1 MNNYYIIFNEKT
13 NVDFNLKIPK
23 RVSKPAPI
31 MNFEEKPVR
40 GGKTLYVE
48 KGYSDIEIPVE
59 FNFKTN
65 TTWDLD
71 FRSIKKWLVN
81 FKDNKLIFS
90 DDIEVFYRVN
100 KVVISS
106 SERLLKRTGKFIVIF
121 TCDPYVYLSDGEY
134 EIDID
139 DYIYNN
145 YLESRPIYR
154 IVGEGFLTL
163 AVNENV
169 VKINVGQEVIINTEL
184 GLTYRDGIIN
194 NVSLDG
200 NYEDLYLVEGDNN
213 FKWSGDFEIYVI
225 PNWRCL

>member
-1 MNNYYIIFNEKT
+1 MDNYYIIFNEKT
-13 NVDFNLKIPK
+13 NIDFNLKIPK

-31 MNFEEKPVR
+31 MNFEEKKSR

-100 KVVISS
+100 K
-106 SERLLKRTGKFIVIF
+106 L
-121 TCDPYVYLSDGEY
+121 
-134 EIDID
+134 
-139 DYIYNN
+139 
-145 YLESRPIYR
+145 
-154 IVGEGFLTL
+154 
-163 AVNENV
+163 
-169 VKINVGQEVIINTEL
+169 
-184 GLTYRDGIIN
+184 
-194 NVSLDG
+194 
-200 NYEDLYLVEGDNN
+200 LYLLR
-213 FKWSGDFEIYVI
+213 KDF
-225 PNWRCL
+225 

>member
-1 MNNYYIIFNEKT
+1 MDNYYIIFNEKT

-71 FRSIKKWLVN
+71 FRSIKKWLMN

-213 FKWSGDFEIYVI
+213 FKWSGDFEIYVT

>member
-1 MNNYYIIFNEKT
+1 MDNYYIIFNKKT

-48 KGYSDIEIPVE
+48 KGYSDIEISVE

-65 TTWDLD
+65 RTWDID
-71 FRSIKKWLVN
+71 FRSVKKWLLD
-81 FKDNKLIFS
+81 FKDNKLSFS
-90 DDIEVFYRVN
+90 DDTEVFYRVN

-121 TCDPYVYLSDGEY
+121 TCDPYVYFSDGEY
-134 EIDID
+134 EIELE

-145 YLESRPIYR
+145 CLKSRPIYR

-163 AVNENV
+163 TVNDKV
-169 VKINVGQEVIINTEL
+169 VKINVGQETVIDTDV

-194 NVSLDG
+194 NVSLNG
-200 NYEDLYLVEGDNN
+200 KYEDLYLVEGDNN
-213 FKWSGDFEIYVI
+213 FKWSGNFKIYVT
-225 PNWRCL
+225 PNWRGL

>member
-1 MNNYYIIFNEKT
+1 MDNYYIIFNEKT

-213 FKWSGDFEIYVI
+213 FKWSGDFEIYVT

>member
-163 AVNENV
+163 AVNENA

>member
-1 MNNYYIIFNEKT
+1 MDNYYIIFNEKT

-48 KGYSDIEIPVE
+48 KGYRDIEISVE

-106 SERLLKRTGKFIVIF
+106 SERLLKRTGKFIVTF

-134 EIDID
+134 EIGID
-139 DYIYNN
+139 DYIYND

-213 FKWSGDFEIYVI
+213 FKWSGDFKIYVT